1 MVCGTYPRLVL
12 LLACSGDNSDSNFL
26 KHRKEF
32 DVIHNPSRLIYDFSG
47 TKWNQLDVLSPLSKT
62 MIWHSIVVYSVNYTQ
77 FCRIF
82 VLELEFIR
90 IVQLFLNFK
99 IRTSKHRQK
108 TKLDFTN
115 FLLSSDLKLW
125 EGLKTNLSWNWLE
138 QVRTT
143 YARI

>member
-1 MVCGTYPRLVL
+1 MICGTYPRLV

-47 TKWNQLDVLSPLSKT
+47 TKWNQLDVLSTLSKT
-62 MIWHSIVVYSVNYTQ
+62 MIWHSIVVYTQ

-115 FLLSSDLKLW
+115 FLLSSDLKLC
-125 EGLKTNLSWNWLE
+125 EGLKSNLSWNWLE
-138 QVRTT
+138 QERHTHDNLN
-143 YARI
+143 